1 MRCTLCGWIRDGCS
15 GKAWKRGGWP
25 SFGLLRFVG
34 PLFVLCTFGVIL
46 TPAYATLNDAIS
58 SALQTIDLYLKSG
71 YTVHNE
77 DEWGGDL
84 GVKEGKAIQ
93 HTLIKGNDYWF
104 CLGTDVDD
112 ARVAVHVYDANGR
125 LAETD
130 AWQKGSQAAARA
142 QIQATA
148 TYYIVVEVTDSP
160 VERTHWGMVYAAKPA
175 AREAARKAL
184 TQRR

>member
-1 MRCTLCGWIRDGCS
+1 MRCTLSRWIMDGCS
-15 GKAWKRGGWP
+15 RKALTRGDWP

-34 PLFVLCTFGVIL
+34 PLFVLCTFGVVL
-46 TPAYATLNDAIS
+46 TPAYATLDDAIS
-58 SALQTIDLYLKSG
+58 SALQSIDLYLKSG

-84 GVKEGKAIQ
+84 GVKERKAIQ

-104 CLGTDVDD
+104 CLGTDLND

-125 LAETD
+125 LAETN
-130 AWQKGSQAAARA
+130 AWQRGSQAAARA
-142 QIQATA
+142 LIQATA

-160 VERTHWGMVYAAKPA
+160 VDRTHWGLVYATKPV
-175 AREAARKAL
+175 AREAAPKAL
-184 TQRR
+184 TQSR